1 MRILDWNC
9 KETDQI
15 DIKTR
20 KTFAKSGSFH
30 PNNDPDRLNFRR
42 KDEGHGDQRE
52 KWIHEIYMSKKITTL
67 SGFATNYYN

>member
-1 MRILDWNC
+1 MGILDWNC
-9 KETDQI
+9 KEIDQI

-30 PNNDPDRLNFRR
+30 PNNDPDRLNFGR

-52 KWIHEIYMSKKITTL
+52 K
-67 SGFATNYYN
+67 